1 MKKLYLDLETYCDVP
16 LKRGTFAY
24 AAKAEILIAAYAWEG
39 EDVHVIDCTRFS
51 FRKDKFAELLA
62 QADEIW
68 CHNAAFDFTV
78 LSYAGIFVPL
88 EKRRCTMARAYAHSL
103 PGKLADLCA
112 VLKVPED
119 KAKHANGKA
128 LIDLFCKP
136 PPKNM
141 KRGRATRETHPTEW
155 DEFLSYA
162 GGDIEALRVL
172 DERLPMWNYRGR
184 ELELWHLDQKIN
196 ARGIAVDYELAE
208 AAIDVATK
216 EQKRLAEQV
225 QDATYNDIIGASE
238 VQRATQRDA
247 MLAHILQTYGVDLPD
262 LKAGTIERRLE
273 DPSIPEPVK
282 ELLRIRLMTA
292 KTSVS
297 KYKALLAGMNLDG
310 VLRGL
315 LQWCGA
321 GRTGRW
327 SGRVFQPQN
336 LIRTPKYLAKEMATA
351 IEAILSDCVDLLYE
365 NVMEVC
371 AAATRGALIARKGKK
386 LVCADLSNIE
396 GRVLA
401 WLAGEL
407 WKLQAFR
414 DFDAGDGE
422 DLYVLGYSRSFG
434 VPVDVIHADHE
445 AGGTMR
451 LVGKV
456 QELAQGYQGAI
467 GALRSMA
474 AAYGLTFVTDDEAQ
488 REFDA
493 AAEGEYETVD
503 DAKDALEV
511 KKLLPLVKAWRRAN
525 SNIVQFWY
533 DLEDAARRAIE
544 TPGVVFTVGMLKL
557 RRDGWW
563 FKIRLPSGRLLC
575 YPSPRVD
582 ERGKISYM
590 GVHQYTKKWTRLK
603 TYGGKLA
610 ENITQAVARDVLA
623 WNMPEVEASDFDLL
637 LTVHD
642 ECITETDEN
651 RENAVED
658 LCALMTKVPP
668 WAVGLPLAADGY
680 EAKRYR
686 KG

>member
-16 LKRGTFAY
+16 IKRGTFAY
-24 AAKAEILIAAYAWEG
+24 AAKADILIVAYAWADG
-39 EDVHVIDCTRFS
+39 PVQVEDATDPYFDR
-51 FRKDKFAELLA
+51 AALA
-62 QADEIW
+62 WMLVEADEIW

-78 LSYAGIFVPL
+78 LAYNGIFVPF

-103 PGKLADLCA
+103 PGKLADLCT
-112 VLKVPED
+112 VLKVPEA
-119 KAKHANGKA
+119 KAKHAGGGA

-136 PPKNM
+136 PPKNV
-141 KRGRATRETHPTEW
+141 KRPRATRETHPAEW
-155 DEFLSYA
+155 ADFLAYA
-162 GGDIEALRVL
+162 GSDIEALRVL
-172 DERLPMWNYRGR
+172 DERLPMWNYQGR
-184 ELELWHLDQKIN
+184 ELELWHLDQMVN

-208 AAIDVATK
+208 AAIDIATK
-216 EQKRLAEQV
+216 EQKRLKGKV
-225 QDATYNDIIGASE
+225 QDATYNDIIGAPE
-238 VQRATQRDA
+238 VQSATQRDA
-247 MLAHILQTYGVDLPD
+247 MLAHILNTYGVDLPD
-262 LKAGTIERRLE
+262 LKAGTLERRLD

-297 KYKALLAGMNLDG
+297 KYKALIAGMNTDG
-310 VLRGL
+310 ILRGL

-336 LIRTPKYLAKEMATA
+336 LIRTPKHLAKEMGVA
-351 IEAILSDCVDLLYE
+351 IAAILSDCVDLLYD

-371 AAATRGALIARKGKK
+371 AAATRGALVARKGKK
-386 LVCADLSNIE
+386 LVCADLANIE

-414 DFDAGDGE
+414 DFDAGEGE

-434 VPVDVIHADHE
+434 VPTDVIHADHE

-456 QELAQGYQGAI
+456 QELAQGYQGAV

-474 AAYGLTFVTDDEAQ
+474 AAYGLTFVTDEEAQ
-488 REFDA
+488 REFAADA
-493 AAEGEYETVD
+493 LGAYETVD

-511 KKLLPLVKAWRRAN
+511 QKLLPLVKAWRRAN
-525 SNIVQFWY
+525 PSIVQFWY

-544 TPGVVFTVGMLKL
+544 TPGVVFTVGMLRL

-563 FKIRLPSGRLLC
+563 LKIKLPSGRLLC

-582 ERGKISYM
+582 NGKISYM
-590 GVHQYTKKWTRLK
+590 GVNQYTKKWERLGL
-603 TYGGKLA
+603 YSGKIA
-610 ENITQAVARDVLA
+610 EHITQAVARDVLA
-623 WNMPEVEASDFDLL
+623 WNMPEIESAGFDLL

-642 ECITETDEN
+642 ECITETDAE

-658 LCALMTKVPP
+658 LCALMTKTPP
-668 WAVGLPLAADGY
+668 WAAGLPLAANGY
-680 EAKRYR
+680 EAARYR